1 MKSQERA
8 SLQSP
13 ICRWAIAGKNNWTKL
28 IPRFHSPARI
38 AIALIA
44 VFCVGQYFIPHQ
56 SAGEVTLP
64 PQDLIPRSVL
74 FGNPE
79 KATPRISP
87 DGKSLAFRAPL
98 DGVMNVWVAPI
109 EKIGEA
115 KAVTSDKTTGIS
127 QFFWAYTGN
136 HILFMQDNNGDEDF
150 HLYCVDLKTNE
161 TRDLTPF
168 KKITAQMVGS
178 SHKFPEEILVGIN
191 DRDQHWFHDVHRINI
206 LTGERELIVKN
217 DSFVGFVADDDYN
230 VKVAVAITPSA
241 GMNAFKADPEAES
254 GWSPLFEVTAE
265 DVMTT
270 SPAGFDKS
278 GNQLFMLDSRDRDT
292 AALRTMDIQTGEMS
306 TVFATDKA
314 DVSGVLAHPTENT
327 IQAVSYT
334 YDREKW
340 EVLDEAIQTDL
351 DYLKTVEDG
360 ELEVTS
366 RTLKDDVWT
375 VAFVV
380 DDGPV
385 KFYLYDRNKQNAEF
399 LFSHRPELE
408 TVKLAKMHPVV
419 IKSRDGL
426 GLVSYLSLPFGSDS
440 TKAGVPDQPLP
451 MVLLVH
457 GGPWARDN
465 WGYNTLH
472 QLLANRGYAVLSVNY
487 RGSTG
492 FGKEFIN
499 AANGEWAG
507 KMHDD
512 LIDAVNWAVK
522 EKIAIKDKVAI
533 MGGSYGGY
541 ATLVGLTV
549 TPDTFTCGIDI
560 VGPSSLI
567 SLLQNPPPYWMP
579 IMPMMKDRVGDY
591 TSEEGQ
597 EYLKT
602 ISPLYMV
609 DKIERPLLIGQGAQD
624 PRVKQVES
632 DQIVAAMKEKSIPVT
647 YLLYPEEGHGFDR
660 PENNI
665 SFFAVSEAFL
675 AQHLGGKYQPIDDDF
690 EGANLEVPAGS
701 EGVPGLTEALKK

>member
-1 MKSQERA
+1 MKPQ
-8 SLQSP
+8 L
-13 ICRWAIAGKNNWTKL
+13 
-28 IPRFHSPARI
+28 
-38 AIALIA
+38 
-44 VFCVGQYFIPHQ
+44 
-56 SAGEVTLP
+56 SAGDVTLP

-87 DGKSLAFRAPL
+87 NGKLLAFRAPL
-98 DGVMNVWVAPI
+98 DGVMNVWVAPVG
-109 EKIGEA
+109 KLAEA
-115 KAVTSDKTTGIS
+115 KAVTNDKTTGIS
-127 QFFWAYTGN
+127 QFFWAYTDK
-136 HILFMQDNNGDEDF
+136 HMLFMQDNNGDEDF
-150 HLYCVDLKTNE
+150 HLYCVDLDTNE

-168 KKITAQMVGS
+168 EKITAQLVGS

-241 GMNAFKADPEAES
+241 GLNAFKADPKAES

-270 SPAGFDKS
+270 SPAGFDKT
-278 GNQLFMLDSRDRDT
+278 GNQLYMLDSRDRDT
-292 AALRTMDIQTGEMS
+292 AALRTMDIQTGELS

-314 DVSGVLAHPTENT
+314 DVSGILAHPTENT

-340 EVLDEAIQTDL
+340 EVLDEAIQADL

-366 RTLKDDVWT
+366 RTRKDDAWT

-408 TVKLAKMHPVV
+408 TVKLAKMHSVV

-426 GLVSYLSLPFGSDS
+426 NLVSYLSLPVGSDT

-499 AANGEWAG
+499 AANKEWAG

-512 LIDAVNWAVK
+512 LIDAVNWAVD
-522 EKIAIKDKVAI
+522 EKIAIRDKVAI

-549 TPDTFTCGIDI
+549 TPETFTCGIDI

-567 SLLQNPPPYWMP
+567 SLLENPPPYWMP

-591 TSEEGQ
+591 TSDEGQ

-602 ISPLYMV
+602 ISPLFMV

-624 PRVKQVES
+624 PRVKQAES
-632 DQIVAAMKEKSIPVT
+632 DQIVAAMKLKNIPVT

-675 AQHLGGKYQPIDDDF
+675 AQHLGGKYQPIGDDF
-690 EGANLEVPAGS
+690 EGANLDVPAGS
-701 EGVPGLTEALKK
+701 EGVPGLSEALKQQSD